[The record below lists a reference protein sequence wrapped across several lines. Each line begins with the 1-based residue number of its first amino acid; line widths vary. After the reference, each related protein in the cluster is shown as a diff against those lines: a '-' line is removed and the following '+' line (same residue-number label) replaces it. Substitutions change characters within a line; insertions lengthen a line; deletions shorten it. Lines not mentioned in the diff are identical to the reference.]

1 MMKKSLR
8 IFSTIMLATAIS
20 ASSMLTAY
28 ANPSCVLM
36 RFTDDTRYD
45 RVESA
50 ATLSDLVM
58 EKLLNSGKFNF
69 KETKVIDK
77 NLEKLLYDEKTAVF
91 QNAKYA
97 MNYGDYNTLFEGRGF
112 NEQWAQSIASA
123 RVGQIV
129 SPSIVGNIGRQHNA
143 DYLIQGTILN
153 LGTGDWMDNKLAN
166 AAQYANTAMGIMG
179 GTGAANMLGPLG
191 PLASLAGSVSVKKT
205 GVGVQAD
212 LRLIKVSTG
221 EVVWQKDVIGK
232 DIQKQI
238 SLFGGIKIG
247 SDKLNNEMYYKA
259 MDSTAQLIADAL
271 IADADAGKLFVK

>member
-8 IFSTIMLATAIS
+8 IFSTIVLATAIS
-20 ASSMLTAY
+20 ASSVLTAF

-91 QNAKYA
+91 QNARYA
-97 MNYGDYNTLFEGRGF
+97 INYGDYNTLFEGRGF

-129 SPSIVGNIGRQHNA
+129 SPSIVGSIGRQHNA

-179 GTGAANMLGPLG
+179 GSGAANMLGPLG

-212 LRLIKVSTG
+212 LRLIKASTG
-221 EVVWQKDVIGK
+221 EVVWQKNVIGK

>member
-1 MMKKSLR
+1 MKKCIR
-8 IFSTIMLATAIS
+8 IFSTMLLTATVS
-20 ASSMLTAY
+20 VASMATAY

-50 ATLSDLVM
+50 PTLSDLVM

-91 QNAKYA
+91 QNARYA
-97 MNYGDYNTLFEGRGF
+97 MNYGDYNTLFEGQGF
-112 NEQWAQSIASA
+112 NENWAQSIASA

-129 SPSIVGNIGRQHNA
+129 SPSIVGSIGRQHNA
-143 DYLIQGTILN
+143 EYLIQGTIIN
-153 LGTGDWMDNKLAN
+153 LGTGDWVDNKLAN
-166 AAQYANTAMGIMG
+166 AAQYANSAMGIMG
-179 GTGAANMLGPLG
+179 GAGAANMLGPLG

-205 GVGVQAD
+205 GVAVQAD
-212 LRLIKVSTG
+212 LKLIKVSTG
-221 EVVWQKDVIGK
+221 EVVWQKEVVGK
-232 DIQKQI
+232 DMQKQI
-238 SLFGGIKIG
+238 SLFGSIKIG

-259 MDSTAQLIADAL
+259 MDNTAQIIADAL
-271 IADADAGKLFVK
+271 IADADAGKMFVK